1 MPGNSSKP
9 LLLLVE
15 DSDDDAFLFTWTFE
29 KAGVD
34 YSVHHVSNGMEAI
47 AFLEKASKTS
57 SLPRMMLLDLKMPVL
72 NGFDVLTWL
81 QKQSFAPQVP
91 VVMVSGS
98 AQQEDKD
105 KSRHL
110 GARDYLIKPVTV
122 PDLLRVLSF
131 AEPNSTHTG
140 KEASN

>member
-1 MPGNSSKP
+1 
-9 LLLLVE
+9 
-15 DSDDDAFLFTWTFE
+15 
-29 KAGVD
+29 
-34 YSVHHVSNGMEAI
+34 MEAI
-47 AFLEKASKTS
+47 VFLGKASQTG
-57 SLPRMMLLDLKMPVL
+57 SLPRMVLLDLKMPVL

>member
-1 MPGNSSKP
+1 M
-9 LLLLVE
+9 LLLVE

-29 KAGVD
+29 KAGID

-47 AFLEKASKTS
+47 EFLGKASQTG
-57 SLPRMMLLDLKMPVL
+57 SLPRMVLLDLKMPVL

-131 AEPNSTHTG
+131 AEPNSTHAG